1 MMALNQYMKNIGVG
15 ETMKQTELIN
25 KIELIT
31 SKLLEVA
38 DDLVALRESL
48 RYESK

>member
-1 MMALNQYMKNIGVG
+1 
-15 ETMKQTELIN
+15 MKQTELID